1 MKFIKKMKIKNIP
14 WDLVTIPTIGDG
26 NCFLHAIL
34 GCCNNYYKNTNN
46 ENKKIIVRQLR
57 NDTAN
62 LLDISINNSTFY
74 EKLSRGQAEEISQY
88 VTEMRKDYMQG
99 YLKSNNWMNASFIEL
114 FSIVFNIN
122 IVIISAMEKDIY
134 RTGDKELL
142 FKERKTI
149 FINYIDQAHFESIG
163 IETPD
168 GLKTI
173 FHHDNEIVKLL
184 NKII

>member
-1 MKFIKKMKIKNIP
+1 MKIKNIP
-14 WDLVTIPTIGDG
+14 WDLVTIPTMGDG

-34 GCCNNYYKNTNN
+34 GCCNNYYKNTTP
-46 ENKKIIVRQLR
+46 EHKGIIVRQLR
-57 NDTAN
+57 NDMAN
-62 LLDISINNSTFY
+62 LLDIRTDNSTFY
-74 EKLSRGQAEEISQY
+74 QKLSRGQAEEIAQY
-88 VTEMRKDYMQG
+88 VMEMRKDYMQA
-99 YLKSNNWMNASFIEL
+99 YLKSNHWLNASFIEL
-114 FSIVFNIN
+114 FSIVFNVN
-122 IVIISAMEKDIY
+122 IVIISAREKDIY
-134 RTGDKELL
+134 HTGDKELL

-173 FHHDNEIVKLL
+173 FHYDSEIVKLL